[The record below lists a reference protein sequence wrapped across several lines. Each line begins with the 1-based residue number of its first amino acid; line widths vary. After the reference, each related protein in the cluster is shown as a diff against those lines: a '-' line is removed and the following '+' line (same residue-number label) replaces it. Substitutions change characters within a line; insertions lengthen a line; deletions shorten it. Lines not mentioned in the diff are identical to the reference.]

1 MSKKP
6 PPIKQLL
13 DWNNEPLKIGLQVEG
28 NPCVAEYGAGPPDR
42 RCGECSHLV
51 GIAMAKT
58 YYKCD
63 QRQNTH
69 SAKTDHSMAKTY
81 YKCDQRQNTHS
92 AKTDHRRKWPACAR
106 FEERQGDMRLYD
118 GR

>member
-13 DWNNEPLKIGLQVEG
+13 DWNNEPLKIGLQVDG
-28 NPCVAEYGAGPPDR
+28 NPCVAEYGTGPPDR
-42 RCGECSHLV
+42 RCGDCSHLV

-69 SAKTDHSMAKTY
+69 SAKTDHK
-81 YKCDQRQNTHS
+81 
-92 AKTDHRRKWPACAR
+92 RKWPACAR
-106 FEERQGDMRLYD
+106 FEERRGDMRLYD